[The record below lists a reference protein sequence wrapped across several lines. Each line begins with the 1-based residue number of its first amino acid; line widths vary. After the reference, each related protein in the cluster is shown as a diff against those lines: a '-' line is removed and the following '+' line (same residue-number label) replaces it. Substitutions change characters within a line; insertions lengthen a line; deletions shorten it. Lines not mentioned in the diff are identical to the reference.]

1 LREQGEALF
10 GDEKFA
16 DLFQDVGRRSVAPR
30 IVATVMVMQRLEGLS
45 DREAVEHFAFDIR
58 WKYATGVALDYPSF
72 VHTVLVDMRAR
83 LRGSKSPNRIFEA
96 VLVLAK
102 EAGWV
107 GRKRVLDST
116 ALYDAVATQDTVTMI
131 RSSIRALLRLCDA
144 SAKSS
149 STLCHETRTPSSCF
163 SMIASS
169 PTRYARPP
177 RSWPP
182 SWARTSKFA
191 KTECFAFC
199 VAPPRAA

>member
-1 LREQGEALF
+1 MTLGRSPKHEDLFRSSREYCESHLSETSIYRLLREQGEALF

-58 WKYATGVALDYPSF
+58 WKYATGVDLDYPSF

-83 LRGSKSPNRIFEA
+83 LRGSNSPNRIFEA

-102 EAGWV
+102 EAGLV

-116 ALYDAVATQDTVTMI
+116 ALYDIEKLVR
-131 RSSIRALLRLCDA
+131 RSN
-144 SAKSS
+144 
-149 STLCHETRTPSSCF
+149 
-163 SMIASS
+163 
-169 PTRYARPP
+169 AR
-177 RSWPP
+177 SL
-182 SWARTSKFA
+182 T
-191 KTECFAFC
+191 
-199 VAPPRAA
+199 